1 MLAIWYLGL
10 VLVVGAGLVGGNA
23 IHHIEVTPSVEGT
36 AVLKVWL
43 EFNSNCCPVSVE
55 TCNGCWLLN
64 SCFSGAVIK
73 NLSKISLRNILC
85 GNLITSS

>member
-36 AVLKVWL
+36 AVLKV
-43 EFNSNCCPVSVE
+43 
-55 TCNGCWLLN
+55 
-64 SCFSGAVIK
+64 
-73 NLSKISLRNILC
+73 
-85 GNLITSS
+85 